1 MGRSRGTH
9 ANSLPRGP
17 CPKGPRF
24 GYSNFFV
31 KLTKSD
37 AQILSTSQI
46 GRFSDHIFM
55 STNHASRTPSNSS
68 TKSYRFD
75 GRHLALTYSNLEQQ
89 AMGSSDAKNPYSLE
103 TFLCDLRDRL
113 GQLDR
118 GWVYIA
124 ASRER
129 HADGSTHFHAGVR
142 LERKWTFRDPR
153 TLDVGGYHPNIQSA
167 RNFAKWITYLKKDGD
182 YLELGELD
190 NKQSTPRITPE
201 ELIDLARSSDQAEF
215 LAFCSVNKY
224 FGGKDIW
231 NLVHEDNSLTITSDT
246 QIEGHITD
254 EFKTLAAN
262 FIWNPNLT
270 LLIVGDSGIGKTTW
284 AKQTIPKPCL
294 FVSHI
299 DDLRKFKVGYHV
311 SILFDDVSILHMP
324 ETAQIHITDQ
334 ENPRSIHCR
343 YGTARIPAGT
353 TKIFT
358 CNSVPVDLNSAPISR
373 RIQILFA
380 YKADLDRVRNV

>member
-1 MGRSRGTH
+1 
-9 ANSLPRGP
+9 
-17 CPKGPRF
+17 
-24 GYSNFFV
+24 
-31 KLTKSD
+31 
-37 AQILSTSQI
+37 
-46 GRFSDHIFM
+46 M
-55 STNHASRTPSNSS
+55 STTDASRTTSNTSN
-68 TKSYRFD
+68 KPYRFD

-89 AMGSSDAKNPYSLE
+89 ALGSPNAKNPYSLE

-118 GWVYIA
+118 GWIYIA

-129 HADGSTHFHAGVR
+129 HADGSTHIHAGVR

-153 TLDVGGYHPNIQSA
+153 TLDIGGYHPNIQSA

-182 YLELGELD
+182 YVEDGALS
-190 NKQSTPRITPE
+190 NKNTESRITPE
-201 ELIDLARSSDQAEF
+201 ELIDLARSSEQAEF
-215 LAFCSVNKY
+215 LAYCSVNKY

-231 NLVHEDNSLTITSDT
+231 NLVHEDQSLTLTSDT
-246 QIEGHITD
+246 KIEGTISE
-254 EFKTLAAN
+254 EFNKLASN
-262 FIWNPNLT
+262 LTWNTNLT
-270 LLIVGDSGIGKTTW
+270 LLIVGDSGVGKTTW

-299 DDLRKFKVGYHV
+299 DDLRRFKVSYHV
-311 SILFDDVSILHMP
+311 SILFDDVSIMHMP

-353 TKIFT
+353 IKIFT
-358 CNSVPVDLNSAPISR
+358 CNTVPVDLNSPAISR
-373 RIQILFA
+373 RVQVLFA
-380 YKADLDRVRNV
+380 YQADLERVRNQ